1 MNEKTKM
8 LNGEMYNPVDKTLI
22 NERVKCKLLC
32 QKYNNLDYDEFE
44 ERKTL
49 IKQILGKVRNKY
61 FIEQPFICDY
71 GYNIE
76 IGENF
81 YSNHNLT
88 ILDCAKVIFGDN
100 VFLGPNCGFY
110 TAEHPL
116 DAETRNKGF
125 EYAKPIKIGN
135 NVWIGGSVTILSGV
149 TIGNNVVIGAGAI
162 VTKDVPDNCVIAGV
176 PAKVIKLI
184 NNELK

>member
-1 MNEKTKM
+1 MTEKEKM
-8 LNGEMYNPVDKTLI
+8 LNGELYNAEDKNLKD
-22 NERVKCKLLC
+22 ERIKCKLLC
-32 QKYNNLDYDEFE
+32 QKYNSLAYDKFE
-44 ERKTL
+44 ERKSL
-49 IKQILGKVRNKY
+49 IKQILGKVGNKY

-71 GYNIE
+71 GYNIG

-88 ILDCAKVIFGDN
+88 ILDCAKVTFGEN
-100 VFLGPNCGFY
+100 VFLGPNCSFY

-116 DAETRNKGF
+116 DVETRNKGF

-149 TIGNNVVIGAGAI
+149 TIGNNVVIGAGSV
-162 VTKDVPDNCVIAGV
+162 VTKDIHDNCVIAGV
-176 PAKVIKLI
+176 PAKVIRRQ
-184 NNELK
+184 NEQY